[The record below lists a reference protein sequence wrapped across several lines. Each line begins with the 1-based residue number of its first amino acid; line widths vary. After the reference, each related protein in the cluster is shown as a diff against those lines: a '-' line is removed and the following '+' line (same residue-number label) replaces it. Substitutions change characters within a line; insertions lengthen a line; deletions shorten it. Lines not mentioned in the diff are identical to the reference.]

1 MFKFTRTGVNLI
13 SFFISLFIFI
23 LIQIF
28 INQYIN
34 RIKMNVELGQEIM
47 QKQENVISEQEKIQE
62 TPVKIWQIEIEKIS
76 LKANIAEGTTQEILE
91 QYVGHFSETPN
102 ELGNVGLA
110 AHNRG
115 YPVNYFERLKE
126 IQEGDKIIYRH
137 NDFEKIYEVTK
148 NKIIED
154 TDWEPLENTE
164 ENMLTLITC
173 VENEPSYRRCVQAVE
188 LEENQS

>member
-102 ELGNVGLA
+102 
-110 AHNRG
+110 
-115 YPVNYFERLKE
+115 
-126 IQEGDKIIYRH
+126 
-137 NDFEKIYEVTK
+137 
-148 NKIIED
+148 
-154 TDWEPLENTE
+154 
-164 ENMLTLITC
+164 
-173 VENEPSYRRCVQAVE
+173 
-188 LEENQS
+188 

>member
-34 RIKMNVELGQEIM
+34 GIKMNVELGQEIM

-62 TPVKIWQIEIEKIS
+62 TPVEIWQIEIEKIS

-115 YPVNYFERLKE
+115 YPVNYFADLKKLKE
-126 IQEGDKIIYRH
+126 GDEIRYKYKDFQKTYYVKKMEIIR
-137 NDFEKIYEVTK
+137 
-148 NKIIED
+148 D
-154 TDWEPLENTE
+154 TEWSYLEETE

-188 LEENQS
+188 K

>member
-91 QYVGHFSETPN
+91 QYVGHFFETSN